1 MSKSEAHL
9 SLIRRRGG
17 FSLIEVIVA
26 SGLLV
31 MVLVGTVALFG
42 STSRLWR
49 IGTSGTTANMYGSL
63 AMRKIATEM
72 QEGQSAYE
80 QNGHLFVQFPRFDS
94 YTGSYQRTVAG
105 DLVEYYLSGDNGTES
120 PVENGDNTLWK
131 RVDGSRTR
139 LASHLRSFEF
149 SLSGTTM
156 VRLAMRGVES
166 ENVGINP
173 DLIQQSV
180 SLRNR

>member
-1 MSKSEAHL
+1 MGKSEANL
-9 SLIRRRGG
+9 SLMRRRDG
-17 FSLIEVIVA
+17 FSLIEVMVA

-31 MVLVGTVALFG
+31 IVLVGTVALFA

-63 AMRKIATEM
+63 AMRKIVTEM
-72 QEGQSAYE
+72 QEGQSAYVE
-80 QNGHLFVQFPRFDS
+80 NGHLFVQFPYYDS
-94 YTGSYQRTVAG
+94 YSGSYQRTATG

-120 PVENGDNTLWK
+120 PVQNGDNTLWK
-131 RVDGSRTR
+131 RVDGSPTR
-139 LASHLRSFEF
+139 LASNLRSFEF
-149 SLSGTTM
+149 SVTEATM
-156 VRLAMRGVES
+156 VRLAIRGVES
-166 ENVGINP
+166 ENAGIDP